1 MGTLVLIGG
10 ALLAGAVLGA
20 AGAML
25 LARRDRGDSEK
36 LELLRS
42 ELDGY
47 KQNVSEHFVQTAEL
61 VNELTRSYKA
71 VFDHLEQGAYRLVGE
86 EALRRQLANVDA
98 EPVKL
103 EYIGSRD
110 RELVL
115 GVASDGSGAKAP
127 VTGEVA
133 AEEQD
138 RSARYPGEGG
148 TTTGD

>member
-1 MGTLVLIGG
+1 MGILVLIGV

-20 AGAML
+20 AGATL
-25 LARRDRGDSEK
+25 LARRNRGDSEK
-36 LELLRS
+36 AELLRS

-71 VFDHLEQGAYRLVGE
+71 VYDHLEQGAYRLVGE
-86 EALRRQLANVDA
+86 EALRRQLADVDA

-115 GVASDGSGAKAP
+115 GVVAGSTAP
-127 VTGEVA
+127 EAPFTEEDPAHQEDSA
-133 AEEQD
+133 APHSGQ
-138 RSARYPGEGG
+138 GG
-148 TTTGD
+148 TTTAE